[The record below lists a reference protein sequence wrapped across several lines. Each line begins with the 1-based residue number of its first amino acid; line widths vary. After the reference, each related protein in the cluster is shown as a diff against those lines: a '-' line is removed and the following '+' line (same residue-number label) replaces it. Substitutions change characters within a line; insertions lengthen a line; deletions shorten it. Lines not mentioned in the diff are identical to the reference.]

1 MKLLIGT
8 AALVLLFSCTA
19 GAQGYGSYVGGGSS
33 LNTGASLNSS
43 SSLGG
48 ASFHSMP
55 SNPGPFFHMTVTT
68 GSASEFIPSTF
79 IPFAQAVEMGRMLKV
94 AKPKSLAE
102 VAVEYRN
109 EKKAKPEGSSRP
121 VLDIQ
126 GTGRDE

>member
-8 AALVLLFSCTA
+8 AALILLFSCTA
-19 GAQGYGSYVGGGSS
+19 GAQSFGSYVGGGSS

-48 ASFHSMP
+48 VSFHSMP

-68 GSASEFIPSTF
+68 GDSEFIPSTF
-79 IPFAQAVEMGRMLKV
+79 VPFAQAVEMGRMLKA

-109 EKKAKPEGSSRP
+109 EKKAKPEVASHP
-121 VLDIQ
+121 VTEIQ